1 MESTFGLR
9 LRIARDAAGLT
20 QSKVASTV
28 GIASQAVARYE
39 HDDDTPRDD
48 RARALA
54 AAVGVSVSWL
64 RFGEGFG
71 PAITHDPRVKR
82 QSDATP
88 EPPVYGHADT
98 QPVDRPP
105 PRAA

>member
-20 QSKVASTV
+20 QAQVSERVKIAST
-28 GIASQAVARYE
+28 AVARYE
-39 HDDDTPRDD
+39 HDDDTPRDE

-64 RFGEGFG
+64 RFGEGYG
-71 PAITHDPRVKR
+71 PAVTADPREKR
-82 QSDATP
+82 GSKSP
-88 EPPVYGHADT
+88 
-98 QPVDRPP
+98 
-105 PRAA
+105 AASSAA